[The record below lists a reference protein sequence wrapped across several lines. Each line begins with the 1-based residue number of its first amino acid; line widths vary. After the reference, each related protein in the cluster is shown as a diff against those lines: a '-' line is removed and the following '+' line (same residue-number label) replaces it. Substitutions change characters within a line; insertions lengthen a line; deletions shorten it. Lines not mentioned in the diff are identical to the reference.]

1 MSDIQKGDF
10 QFFHSTNF
18 IKFIRHFL
26 EFDILQKASFQCD
39 VTKTHSDYTKM
50 HVAWYAKLVKN
61 ENKSISYN
69 KNFMLV
75 RQGEGFRKLK
85 DYTNDDWM
93 LGDRPLQDIYQG
105 NPTIFF
111 TGLII
116 TDRLYDSKNL
126 EYQTDLVSWT
136 ETLRRLTIPSYEEAR
151 HHLEKAKKMS
161 NFCDYVE
168 YQLLQSD
175 VLARFVKE
183 IREEM

>member
-1 MSDIQKGDF
+1 MNIPDWVKE
-10 QFFHSTNF
+10 T
-18 IKFIRHFL
+18 
-26 EFDILQKASFQCD
+26 SFQCD
-39 VTKTHSDYTKM
+39 VTNKHSDYTKM
-50 HVAWYAKLVKN
+50 HVAWYAKLVQN
-61 ENKSISYN
+61 GYKSISYN

-75 RQGEGFRKLK
+75 RQGEGFRRLK
-85 DYTNDDWM
+85 DYTNDNWM

-116 TDRLYDSKNL
+116 TDRLYDNKNL
-126 EYQTDLVSWT
+126 EYQTDLATWT

-151 HHLEKAKKMS
+151 HHLGKAKHMS

-175 VLARFVKE
+175 VLARFVEE